1 MKTSR
6 RWSLVADGVARD
18 DSETAA
24 APKLDAK
31 AAANRIT
38 SEAYRRGSTDNITAV
53 VVAVD
58 WGREDVG

>member
-1 MKTSR
+1 
-6 RWSLVADGVARD
+6 LVADGVARD